1 MANISRVQHE
11 ALADGFLDLLG
22 EDAQNFEKVELSD
35 VNNTIIQLAA
45 KYIDIVAN
53 KINEK
58 DVASSGYMADS
69 MAPTMVAFDGKTY
82 RIGITAPD
90 YSSYQDEGVNG
101 WAVDRGSRFSFK
113 TPGVDRGSRFSFKTR
128 GVDPNGE
135 MVKSVKQWIQREGAS
150 ARNVKRAV
158 TSRERKGQSMPD
170 PTTRAAVRASYFIK
184 KKGIKPRRFWKEATD
199 EFVVE
204 MEKELGIALK
214 IDIINCITK

>member
-1 MANISRVQHE
+1 MASISKVQHE

-22 EDAQNFEKVELSD
+22 EDAQNFEPVKLTD
-35 VNNTIIQLAA
+35 VNNTVVQLAA
-45 KYIDIVAN
+45 KYIDIVAD

-101 WAVDRGSRFSFK
+101 WAVDRGSRFSF
-113 TPGVDRGSRFSFKTR
+113 RTR

-135 MVKSVKQWIQREGAS
+135 MVKSVKQWIAREGAS
-150 ARNVKRAV
+150 ARNVSRAV
-158 TSRERKGQSMPD
+158 TARERKGQAMPD

-184 KKGIKPRRFWKEATD
+184 KKGIKPRRFWKEATE
-199 EFVVE
+199 EFQSV
-204 MEKELGIALK
+204 MENELGIALK

>member
-1 MANISRVQHE
+1 MASFSKVQHE

-22 EDAQNFEKVELSD
+22 EDASNFEPVKLTD

-45 KYIDIVAN
+45 KYIDIVSD

-58 DVASSGYMADS
+58 DVVSSGNMADS
-69 MAPTMVAFDGKTY
+69 MQPTMLAFDGKTY

-90 YSSYQDEGVNG
+90 YSTYQDEGVNG
-101 WAVDRGSRFSFK
+101 WA
-113 TPGVDRGSRFSFKTR
+113 VDRGSRFSFKTR

-135 MVKSVKQWIQREGAS
+135 MVKSVKAWIQREGSS

-158 TSRERKGQSMPD
+158 TSREAKGKAMPD
-170 PTTRAAVRASYFIK
+170 ATTRAAVTASYFIK
-184 KKGIKPRRFWKEATD
+184 RKGIKPRHFWREATD
-199 EFVVE
+199 EFQSE
-204 MEKELGIALK
+204 MEKELGVALK

>member
-22 EDAQNFEKVELSD
+22 EDAQNFEPVKLTD
-35 VNNTIIQLAA
+35 VNNTVVQLAA
-45 KYIDIVAN
+45 KYIDIVSN

-58 DVASSGYMADS
+58 DIVSSGNMADS
-69 MAPTMVAFDGKTY
+69 MAPTSLSFDGKTY
-82 RIGITAPD
+82 TIGITAPD

-101 WAVDRGSRFSFK
+101 WAVDRGSRFSF
-113 TPGVDRGSRFSFKTR
+113 RTR

-135 MVKSVKQWIQREGAS
+135 MVKSIKQWITREGAS
-150 ARNVKRAV
+150 ARNVSRAV
-158 TSRERKGQSMPD
+158 TSRERKGKAMPD
-170 PTTRAAVRASYFIK
+170 ATTRAAVRASYFIK

-199 EFVVE
+199 EFQSV
-204 MEKELGIALK
+204 MENELGIALK

>member
-11 ALADGFLDLLG
+11 ALADGFIDLLG

-45 KYIDIVAN
+45 KYIDIVAD

-58 DVASSGYMADS
+58 DVVSSGRMADE
-69 MAPTMVAFDGKTY
+69 MQPTMLEFDGKTY

-101 WAVDRGSRFSFK
+101 WA
-113 TPGVDRGSRFSFKTR
+113 VDRGSRFSFKTR

>member
-1 MANISRVQHE
+1 MASISKVQHE

-58 DVASSGYMADS
+58 DVASSGKMSDS
-69 MAPTMVAFDGKTY
+69 MQPSMLEFDGKTY
-82 RIGITAPD
+82 RIGITAPE
-90 YSSYQDEGVNG
+90 YSTYQDEGVNG

-113 TPGVDRGSRFSFKTR
+113 TR
-128 GVDPNGE
+128 GVDPDGE

-150 ARNVKRAV
+150 ARNVGRAV
-158 TSRERKGQSMPD
+158 TARERKGKSMPD

-214 IDIINCITK
+214 IDIINCITQ

>member
-1 MANISRVQHE
+1 MASISKVQHE

-22 EDAQNFEKVELSD
+22 EDTANFEPVKLTD
-35 VNNTIIQLAA
+35 VNNTIVQLAA
-45 KYIDIVAN
+45 KYIDIVSN

-58 DVASSGYMADS
+58 DVVSSGRMADE
-69 MAPTMVAFDGKTY
+69 MQPTMLEFDGKTY
-82 RIGITAPD
+82 RIGITAPE

-113 TPGVDRGSRFSFKTR
+113 TR
-128 GVDPNGE
+128 GVDPKGE

-150 ARNVKRAV
+150 ARNATRAI
-158 TSRERKGQSMPD
+158 TARERKGQAMPD
-170 PTTRAAVRASYFIK
+170 ATTRAAVRASYFIK

-214 IDIINCITK
+214 IDVINCITK

>member
-11 ALADGFLDLLG
+11 ALADGFIDLLG
-22 EDAQNFEKVELSD
+22 EDTSNFEPVKLTD
-35 VNNTIIQLAA
+35 VNNTIVQLAA
-45 KYIDIVAN
+45 KYIDIVAD

-58 DVASSGYMADS
+58 DVVSSGRMADE
-69 MAPTMVAFDGKTY
+69 MQPTMLEFDGKTY
-82 RIGITAPD
+82 RIGITAPE

-101 WAVDRGSRFSFK
+101 WAVDRGSRFSY
-113 TPGVDRGSRFSFKTR
+113 RTR

-150 ARNVKRAV
+150 ARNVTRAV
-158 TSRERKGQSMPD
+158 TARERKGQTMPD

-204 MEKELGIALK
+204 MENELGIALK
-214 IDIINCITK
+214 IDVINCITK

>member
-11 ALADGFLDLLG
+11 ALADGFIDLLG
-22 EDAQNFEKVELSD
+22 EDTANFEPVKLTD
-35 VNNTIIQLAA
+35 VNNTIVQLAA
-45 KYIDIVAN
+45 KYIDIVAD

-58 DVASSGYMADS
+58 DVVSSGRMADE
-69 MAPTMVAFDGKTY
+69 MQPTMLEFDGKTY
-82 RIGITAPD
+82 RIGITAPE

-101 WAVDRGSRFSFK
+101 WAVDRGSRFSF
-113 TPGVDRGSRFSFKTR
+113 RTR

-150 ARNVKRAV
+150 ARNVTRAV
-158 TSRERKGQSMPD
+158 TARERKGQTMPD

-199 EFVVE
+199 EFLVE
-204 MEKELGIALK
+204 MENELGIALK
-214 IDIINCITK
+214 IDVINCITK

>member
-113 TPGVDRGSRFSFKTR
+113 TR